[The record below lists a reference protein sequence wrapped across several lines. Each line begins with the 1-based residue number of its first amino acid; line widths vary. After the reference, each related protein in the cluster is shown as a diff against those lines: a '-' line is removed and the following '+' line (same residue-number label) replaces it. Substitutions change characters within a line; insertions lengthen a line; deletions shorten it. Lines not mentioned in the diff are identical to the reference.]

1 MGEEDENGGDVE
13 ETMDISRLFDL
24 LRKRENEIAELQ
36 EQANNAVQL
45 RTAVIERNQD
55 LSQLHAVLQDRNKDI
70 VQLQQWGKEQADEI
84 DQLRELLR
92 QLSHEAPIM
101 GVTKSSE
108 TEA

>member
-1 MGEEDENGGDVE
+1 MG
-13 ETMDISRLFDL
+13 
-24 LRKRENEIAELQ
+24 Q

-108 TEA
+108 TEALQRQRDRLLWGRQMFRQLNDV